1 MLGILIP
8 AYNAER
14 TLPGVVARIP
24 FDRLGPLLVHI
35 VNDGSRD
42 GTAAVAA
49 SLGDPRITVINL
61 PSNRGYGGAVKR
73 GLASLVAA
81 GADVVACVHADGQYA
96 PEELP
101 DLLAH
106 RETRDLDLLQGSR
119 IAGGRAL
126 AGGMPLYKYLAGK
139 ILTALENH
147 VIAAGLSDYHSGYLI
162 YGPRALASLPFVAL
176 SNHFDFDLEV
186 IACSRAAGLR
196 VGERPI
202 PTHYGD
208 EISYLDPIRYGLDV
222 LDVLARF
229 RAGHYHR
236 LANPSGLSGPCEHAT
251 RAR

>member
-8 AYNAER
+8 AYNAEH

-24 FDRLGPLLVHI
+24 FDRLGPTLVRVI
-35 VNDGSRD
+35 NDGSRD
-42 GTAAVAA
+42 GTARVAA
-49 SLGDPRITVINL
+49 SLGDSRISVINL

-73 GLASLVAA
+73 GLASLTAA
-81 GADVVACVHADGQYA
+81 GAHVVACVHADGQYA

-101 DLLAH
+101 DLLADLQS
-106 RETRDLDLLQGSR
+106 RGLDLLQGSR

-126 AGGMPLYKYLAGK
+126 AGGMPIYKYLAGQM
-139 ILTALENH
+139 LTALENQ
-147 VIAAGLSDYHSGYLI
+147 VIAAGFSDYHSGYLI
-162 YGPRALASLPFVAL
+162 YGPRALALLPFAAL
-176 SNHFDFDLEV
+176 SNHFEFDLEV
-186 IACSRAAGLR
+186 IACAKATGLR

-222 LDVLARF
+222 LDVLTRF

-236 LANPSGLSGPCEHAT
+236 LAAGGRPGG
-251 RAR
+251 R